1 MFDQV
6 WWTKLPAHAGPIGR
20 LANRCLGAVYFGVT
34 TVHIALDTAPGLT
47 LGLHLSAHKPATPL
61 HDAIEDLVDDEAR
74 LSWLQSV
81 RHFVV
86 DREQI
91 GMVTL
96 PDHVGV
102 ACFGRFRGEPL
113 AGVLDNAG
121 AGGDWAGRVAP
132 EALNRGVPDLKW
144 K

>member
-1 MFDQV
+1 MIE
-6 WWTKLPAHAGPIGR
+6 KPR
-20 LANRCLGAVYFGVT
+20 LVAIDCRVN
-34 TVHIALDTAPGLT
+34 H
-47 LGLHLSAHKPATPL
+47 HL
-61 HDAIEDLVDDEAR
+61 
-74 LSWLQSV
+74 
-81 RHFVV
+81 VV
-86 DREQI
+86 DREQV

-121 AGGDWAGRVAP
+121 AGGDRAGRVAP
-132 EALNRGVPDLKW
+132 ETLNRGVTDLKR